1 MNDFT
6 KELDG
11 LTLTELK
18 EWLEK
23 RCIDCL
29 FSQHKYFKWALKLV
43 DWHISVKEA
52 ADTAINGWLKK
63 NE

>member
-1 MNDFT
+1 M

-11 LTLTELK
+11 LTLIELK

-23 RCIDCL
+23 RCVDCL
-29 FSQHKYFKWALKLV
+29 FSQHKYFKGALKLV
-43 DWHISVKEA
+43 DFQLSVKEA
-52 ADTAINGWLKK
+52 ASKALENWKPL

>member
-11 LTLTELK
+11 LTLAELK

-29 FSQHKYFKWALKLV
+29 FSQHKYFKGALKLV
-43 DWHISVKEA
+43 DGQLSVKEA
-52 ADTAINGWLKK
+52 ADEAINNWLKN